1 MKNRNVS
8 PFVKIRR
15 LENRNEIGVFDALH
29 LIVSHGTTR
38 KQRQTYRYSSYSSS
52 ANRRDFRIE
61 SLLTIFFYAGRTHF
75 MRSATEN
82 AKRAKMNVLNDLMI
96 KPILTCI
103 TGMSNTD
110 FIPAT
115 PRIVASVI
123 VCSFAFY
130 CYVCIYERTFSC
142 FFLVKKS
149 KLGLSSEFLLIDHLN
164 SLVRKGL
171 FTRLFFMRACARE
184 RERERERERV
194 LFRFSRSSHSSFLV
208 SCCCCLPGLSLP
220 SLEEETI
227 LFLFRVAF
235 RFPIHHRRRTYESQ
249 LFFSKHKTQR

>member
-1 MKNRNVS
+1 M
-8 PFVKIRR
+8 
-15 LENRNEIGVFDALH
+15 
-29 LIVSHGTTR
+29 
-38 KQRQTYRYSSYSSS
+38 Q
-52 ANRRDFRIE
+52 
-61 SLLTIFFYAGRTHF
+61 
-75 MRSATEN
+75 N
-82 AKRAKMNVLNDLMI
+82 AKRNLLNNDLMI

-142 FFLVKKS
+142 FFFVKKS
-149 KLGLSSEFLLIDHLN
+149 KLGLSSEFLIDHLN

-184 RERERERERV
+184 RERERERV
-194 LFRFSRSSHSSFLV
+194 LFRFSRSHSSFLV
-208 SCCCCLPGLSLP
+208 SCCYCLPGLSLP
-220 SLEEETI
+220 VLEEESV

-235 RFPIHHRRRTYESQ
+235 RFPIHHHRRRTYESQ

>member
-1 MKNRNVS
+1 
-8 PFVKIRR
+8 
-15 LENRNEIGVFDALH
+15 
-29 LIVSHGTTR
+29 
-38 KQRQTYRYSSYSSS
+38 
-52 ANRRDFRIE
+52 
-61 SLLTIFFYAGRTHF
+61 

-171 FTRLFFMRACARE
+171 FTRLFLCAHAQE
-184 RERERERERV
+184 RERERERESFVSFQSIIAFLLSRFV
-194 LFRFSRSSHSSFLV
+194 LLSFAGALSSFIGRGIDFVSLSRRFSFPHPSSAENLRES
-208 SCCCCLPGLSLP
+208 
-220 SLEEETI
+220 T
-227 LFLFRVAF
+227 FLF
-235 RFPIHHRRRTYESQ
+235 
-249 LFFSKHKTQR
+249 

>member
-1 MKNRNVS
+1 M
-8 PFVKIRR
+8 
-15 LENRNEIGVFDALH
+15 
-29 LIVSHGTTR
+29 
-38 KQRQTYRYSSYSSS
+38 Q
-52 ANRRDFRIE
+52 
-61 SLLTIFFYAGRTHF
+61 
-75 MRSATEN
+75 N
-82 AKRAKMNVLNDLMI
+82 AKRNLLNNDLMI

-142 FFLVKKS
+142 FFFVKKS
-149 KLGLSSEFLLIDHLN
+149 KLGLSSEFLIDHLN

-184 RERERERERV
+184 REFCFVSVDRIPPFSFRV
-194 LFRFSRSSHSSFLV
+194 VIVCRGSLFLYWKRNRFCFSFASLFVSPSIIIGGELTRVNFSFLN
-208 SCCCCLPGLSLP
+208 
-220 SLEEETI
+220 TK
-227 LFLFRVAF
+227 RKD
-235 RFPIHHRRRTYESQ
+235 R
-249 LFFSKHKTQR
+249 

>member
-1 MKNRNVS
+1 
-8 PFVKIRR
+8 
-15 LENRNEIGVFDALH
+15 
-29 LIVSHGTTR
+29 
-38 KQRQTYRYSSYSSS
+38 
-52 ANRRDFRIE
+52 
-61 SLLTIFFYAGRTHF
+61 

-184 RERERERERV
+184 RERERESFVSFQSIIAFLLSRFV
-194 LFRFSRSSHSSFLV
+194 LLLFAGALSSCIGRGIGFVSLSRRFSFPHPSSSAENLRES
-208 SCCCCLPGLSLP
+208 
-220 SLEEETI
+220 T
-227 LFLFRVAF
+227 FLF
-235 RFPIHHRRRTYESQ
+235 
-249 LFFSKHKTQR
+249 

>member
-1 MKNRNVS
+1 M
-8 PFVKIRR
+8 
-15 LENRNEIGVFDALH
+15 
-29 LIVSHGTTR
+29 
-38 KQRQTYRYSSYSSS
+38 Q
-52 ANRRDFRIE
+52 
-61 SLLTIFFYAGRTHF
+61 
-75 MRSATEN
+75 N
-82 AKRAKMNVLNDLMI
+82 AKRNLLINDLMI

-149 KLGLSSEFLLIDHLN
+149 KLGLSSEFLLIDRLN

-171 FTRLFFMRACARE
+171 FTRLFLCAHAQE
-184 RERERERERV
+184 RERERESFVSFQSIIAFLLSRFVLLLFAGALSSCIGRGIGFVSLSRHFSFPHPSSSAENLRE
-194 LFRFSRSSHSSFLV
+194 S
-208 SCCCCLPGLSLP
+208 
-220 SLEEETI
+220 T
-227 LFLFRVAF
+227 FLF
-235 RFPIHHRRRTYESQ
+235 
-249 LFFSKHKTQR
+249 

>member
-1 MKNRNVS
+1 M
-8 PFVKIRR
+8 
-15 LENRNEIGVFDALH
+15 
-29 LIVSHGTTR
+29 
-38 KQRQTYRYSSYSSS
+38 Q
-52 ANRRDFRIE
+52 
-61 SLLTIFFYAGRTHF
+61 
-75 MRSATEN
+75 N
-82 AKRAKMNVLNDLMI
+82 AKRNLLNNDLMI

-142 FFLVKKS
+142 FFFVKKS
-149 KLGLSSEFLLIDHLN
+149 KLGLSSEFLIDHLN

-184 RERERERERV
+184 RERERERESFVSFQSIAFLLSRFV
-194 LFRFSRSSHSSFLV
+194 LLLFAGALSSCIGRGIGFVSLSRRFSFPHPSSSAENLRES
-208 SCCCCLPGLSLP
+208 
-220 SLEEETI
+220 T
-227 LFLFRVAF
+227 FLF
-235 RFPIHHRRRTYESQ
+235 
-249 LFFSKHKTQR
+249 

>member
-1 MKNRNVS
+1 
-8 PFVKIRR
+8 
-15 LENRNEIGVFDALH
+15 
-29 LIVSHGTTR
+29 
-38 KQRQTYRYSSYSSS
+38 
-52 ANRRDFRIE
+52 
-61 SLLTIFFYAGRTHF
+61 

-142 FFLVKKS
+142 FFCVKKS
-149 KLGLSSEFLLIDHLN
+149 KLGLSSEFLIDHLN

-184 RERERERERV
+184 RESFV
-194 LFRFSRSSHSSFLV
+194 SFQSIAFLLFRFVLLLFAGALSSCIGRGIGFVSLSRHFSFPHPSSSAENLRES
-208 SCCCCLPGLSLP
+208 
-220 SLEEETI
+220 T
-227 LFLFRVAF
+227 FLF
-235 RFPIHHRRRTYESQ
+235 
-249 LFFSKHKTQR
+249 

>member
-1 MKNRNVS
+1 M
-8 PFVKIRR
+8 
-15 LENRNEIGVFDALH
+15 
-29 LIVSHGTTR
+29 
-38 KQRQTYRYSSYSSS
+38 Q
-52 ANRRDFRIE
+52 
-61 SLLTIFFYAGRTHF
+61 
-75 MRSATEN
+75 N
-82 AKRAKMNVLNDLMI
+82 AKRNLLNNDLMI

-142 FFLVKKS
+142 FFFVKKS
-149 KLGLSSEFLLIDHLN
+149 KLGLSSECLIDRLN

-184 RERERERERV
+184 REREREFCFVSVDRIPPFSFRV
-194 LFRFSRSSHSSFLV
+194 VIVCRGSLFLYWKRNRFCFSFASLFVSPSIIIGGELTRVNFSFLN
-208 SCCCCLPGLSLP
+208 
-220 SLEEETI
+220 TK
-227 LFLFRVAF
+227 RKD
-235 RFPIHHRRRTYESQ
+235 R
-249 LFFSKHKTQR
+249 

>member
-1 MKNRNVS
+1 M
-8 PFVKIRR
+8 
-15 LENRNEIGVFDALH
+15 
-29 LIVSHGTTR
+29 
-38 KQRQTYRYSSYSSS
+38 Q
-52 ANRRDFRIE
+52 
-61 SLLTIFFYAGRTHF
+61 
-75 MRSATEN
+75 N
-82 AKRAKMNVLNDLMI
+82 AKRNLLNNDLMI

-142 FFLVKKS
+142 FFFVKKS
-149 KLGLSSEFLLIDHLN
+149 KLGLSSEFLIDHLN

-184 RERERERERV
+184 RESFVSFQSIAFLLSRFVLLLFAGTLSSCIGRGIGFVSLSRHFSFPHPSSSAENLRE
-194 LFRFSRSSHSSFLV
+194 S
-208 SCCCCLPGLSLP
+208 
-220 SLEEETI
+220 T
-227 LFLFRVAF
+227 FLF
-235 RFPIHHRRRTYESQ
+235 
-249 LFFSKHKTQR
+249 

>member
-1 MKNRNVS
+1 M
-8 PFVKIRR
+8 
-15 LENRNEIGVFDALH
+15 
-29 LIVSHGTTR
+29 
-38 KQRQTYRYSSYSSS
+38 Q
-52 ANRRDFRIE
+52 
-61 SLLTIFFYAGRTHF
+61 
-75 MRSATEN
+75 N
-82 AKRAKMNVLNDLMI
+82 AKRNLLNNDLMI

-142 FFLVKKS
+142 FFLWRNLNLDS
-149 KLGLSSEFLLIDHLN
+149 HLN
-164 SLVRKGL
+164 SSLIIWTLWYEKVCLLVCFL
-171 FTRLFFMRACARE
+171 CAHAQE

-194 LFRFSRSSHSSFLV
+194 LFRFSRSHSSFFV
-208 SCCCCLPGLSLP
+208 SCCYCLPGLSLP
-220 SLEEETI
+220 VLEEESV

-235 RFPIHHRRRTYESQ
+235 RFPIHHHRRRTYESQ

>member
-1 MKNRNVS
+1 M
-8 PFVKIRR
+8 
-15 LENRNEIGVFDALH
+15 
-29 LIVSHGTTR
+29 
-38 KQRQTYRYSSYSSS
+38 Q
-52 ANRRDFRIE
+52 
-61 SLLTIFFYAGRTHF
+61 
-75 MRSATEN
+75 N
-82 AKRAKMNVLNDLMI
+82 AKRNLLNNDLMI

-142 FFLVKKS
+142 FFLWRNLNLDS
-149 KLGLSSEFLLIDHLN
+149 HLN
-164 SLVRKGL
+164 SSLIIWTLWYEKVCLLVCFL
-171 FTRLFFMRACARE
+171 CAHAQ
-184 RERERERERV
+184 ERERERV

-208 SCCCCLPGLSLP
+208 SCCYCLPGLSLP
-220 SLEEETI
+220 VLEEESV

-235 RFPIHHRRRTYESQ
+235 RFPIHHHRRRTYESQ

>member
-1 MKNRNVS
+1 M
-8 PFVKIRR
+8 
-15 LENRNEIGVFDALH
+15 
-29 LIVSHGTTR
+29 
-38 KQRQTYRYSSYSSS
+38 Q
-52 ANRRDFRIE
+52 
-61 SLLTIFFYAGRTHF
+61 
-75 MRSATEN
+75 N
-82 AKRAKMNVLNDLMI
+82 AKRNLLNNDLMI

-142 FFLVKKS
+142 FFFVKKS
-149 KLGLSSEFLLIDHLN
+149 KLGLSSEFLIDHLN

-184 RERERERERV
+184 RESFFSFQSIAFLLSRFV
-194 LFRFSRSSHSSFLV
+194 LLLFAGALSSCIGRGIGFVSLSRRFSFPHPSSSAENLRES
-208 SCCCCLPGLSLP
+208 
-220 SLEEETI
+220 T
-227 LFLFRVAF
+227 FLF
-235 RFPIHHRRRTYESQ
+235 
-249 LFFSKHKTQR
+249 

>member
-1 MKNRNVS
+1 M
-8 PFVKIRR
+8 
-15 LENRNEIGVFDALH
+15 
-29 LIVSHGTTR
+29 
-38 KQRQTYRYSSYSSS
+38 Q
-52 ANRRDFRIE
+52 
-61 SLLTIFFYAGRTHF
+61 
-75 MRSATEN
+75 N
-82 AKRAKMNVLNDLMI
+82 AKRNLLNNDLMI

-142 FFLVKKS
+142 FFFVKKS
-149 KLGLSSEFLLIDHLN
+149 KLGLSSECLIDRLN

-184 RERERERERV
+184 RESFVSFQSIAFLLSRFV
-194 LFRFSRSSHSSFLV
+194 LLLFAGALSSCIGRGIGFVSLSRRFSFPHPSSSAENLRES
-208 SCCCCLPGLSLP
+208 
-220 SLEEETI
+220 T
-227 LFLFRVAF
+227 FLF
-235 RFPIHHRRRTYESQ
+235 
-249 LFFSKHKTQR
+249 

>member
-1 MKNRNVS
+1 M
-8 PFVKIRR
+8 
-15 LENRNEIGVFDALH
+15 
-29 LIVSHGTTR
+29 
-38 KQRQTYRYSSYSSS
+38 Q
-52 ANRRDFRIE
+52 
-61 SLLTIFFYAGRTHF
+61 
-75 MRSATEN
+75 N
-82 AKRAKMNVLNDLMI
+82 AKRNLLNNDLMI

-142 FFLVKKS
+142 FFLWRNLNLES
-149 KLGLSSEFLLIDHLN
+149 HLN
-164 SLVRKGL
+164 SSLIIWTLWYEKVCLLVCFL
-171 FTRLFFMRACARE
+171 CAHAQ
-184 RERERERERV
+184 ERERERV
-194 LFRFSRSSHSSFLV
+194 SFRFSRSHSSFLV
-208 SCCCCLPGLSLP
+208 SCCYCLRGLSLP
-220 SLEEETI
+220 VLEEESV

-235 RFPIHHRRRTYESQ
+235 RFPIHHHRRRTYESQ

>member
-1 MKNRNVS
+1 M
-8 PFVKIRR
+8 
-15 LENRNEIGVFDALH
+15 
-29 LIVSHGTTR
+29 
-38 KQRQTYRYSSYSSS
+38 Q
-52 ANRRDFRIE
+52 
-61 SLLTIFFYAGRTHF
+61 
-75 MRSATEN
+75 N
-82 AKRAKMNVLNDLMI
+82 AKRNLLNNDLMI

-142 FFLVKKS
+142 FFFVKKS
-149 KLGLSSEFLLIDHLN
+149 KLGLSSEFLIDHLN

-184 RERERERERV
+184 RERERERESFV
-194 LFRFSRSSHSSFLV
+194 SFQSIAFLLFRFVLLLFAGALSSCIGRGIGFVSLSRRFSFPHPSSSAENLRES
-208 SCCCCLPGLSLP
+208 
-220 SLEEETI
+220 T
-227 LFLFRVAF
+227 FLF
-235 RFPIHHRRRTYESQ
+235 
-249 LFFSKHKTQR
+249 

>member
-1 MKNRNVS
+1 M
-8 PFVKIRR
+8 
-15 LENRNEIGVFDALH
+15 
-29 LIVSHGTTR
+29 
-38 KQRQTYRYSSYSSS
+38 Q
-52 ANRRDFRIE
+52 
-61 SLLTIFFYAGRTHF
+61 
-75 MRSATEN
+75 N
-82 AKRAKMNVLNDLMI
+82 AKRNLLNNDLMI

-142 FFLVKKS
+142 FFFVKKA
-149 KLGLSSEFLLIDHLN
+149 KLGLSSEFLIDHLN

-184 RERERERERV
+184 REREREREFCFVSVDRIPPFSFRV
-194 LFRFSRSSHSSFLV
+194 VIVCRGSLFLYWKRNRFCFSFASLFVSPSIIIGGELTRVNFSFLNTKRK
-208 SCCCCLPGLSLP
+208 G
-220 SLEEETI
+220 
-227 LFLFRVAF
+227 R
-235 RFPIHHRRRTYESQ
+235 
-249 LFFSKHKTQR
+249 

>member
-1 MKNRNVS
+1 
-8 PFVKIRR
+8 
-15 LENRNEIGVFDALH
+15 
-29 LIVSHGTTR
+29 
-38 KQRQTYRYSSYSSS
+38 
-52 ANRRDFRIE
+52 
-61 SLLTIFFYAGRTHF
+61 

-142 FFLVKKS
+142 FFFVKKS
-149 KLGLSSEFLLIDHLN
+149 KLGLSSEFLIDHLN

-184 RERERERERV
+184 REFCFVSVDRIPPFSFRV
-194 LFRFSRSSHSSFLV
+194 VIVCRGSLFLYWKRNRFCFSFASLFVSPSIIIGGELTRVNFSFLN
-208 SCCCCLPGLSLP
+208 
-220 SLEEETI
+220 TK
-227 LFLFRVAF
+227 RKD
-235 RFPIHHRRRTYESQ
+235 R
-249 LFFSKHKTQR
+249 

>member
-1 MKNRNVS
+1 M
-8 PFVKIRR
+8 
-15 LENRNEIGVFDALH
+15 
-29 LIVSHGTTR
+29 
-38 KQRQTYRYSSYSSS
+38 Q
-52 ANRRDFRIE
+52 
-61 SLLTIFFYAGRTHF
+61 
-75 MRSATEN
+75 N
-82 AKRAKMNVLNDLMI
+82 AKRNLLNNDLMI

-142 FFLVKKS
+142 FFFVKKS
-149 KLGLSSEFLLIDHLN
+149 KLGLSSEFLIDHLN

-184 RERERERERV
+184 RESFVSFQSIAFLLSRFVLLLFAGALSSCIGRGIGFVSLSRHFSFPHPSSSAENLRE
-194 LFRFSRSSHSSFLV
+194 S
-208 SCCCCLPGLSLP
+208 
-220 SLEEETI
+220 T
-227 LFLFRVAF
+227 FLF
-235 RFPIHHRRRTYESQ
+235 
-249 LFFSKHKTQR
+249 

>member
-1 MKNRNVS
+1 M
-8 PFVKIRR
+8 
-15 LENRNEIGVFDALH
+15 
-29 LIVSHGTTR
+29 
-38 KQRQTYRYSSYSSS
+38 Q
-52 ANRRDFRIE
+52 
-61 SLLTIFFYAGRTHF
+61 
-75 MRSATEN
+75 N
-82 AKRAKMNVLNDLMI
+82 AKRNLLNNDLMI

-142 FFLVKKS
+142 FFFVKKS
-149 KLGLSSEFLLIDHLN
+149 KLGLSSEFLIDHLN

-184 RERERERERV
+184 RERERESFV
-194 LFRFSRSSHSSFLV
+194 SFQSIAFLLFRFVLLLFAGALSSCIGRGIGFVSLSRRFSFPHPSSSAENLRES
-208 SCCCCLPGLSLP
+208 
-220 SLEEETI
+220 T
-227 LFLFRVAF
+227 FLF
-235 RFPIHHRRRTYESQ
+235 
-249 LFFSKHKTQR
+249 

>member
-1 MKNRNVS
+1 M
-8 PFVKIRR
+8 
-15 LENRNEIGVFDALH
+15 
-29 LIVSHGTTR
+29 
-38 KQRQTYRYSSYSSS
+38 Q
-52 ANRRDFRIE
+52 
-61 SLLTIFFYAGRTHF
+61 
-75 MRSATEN
+75 N
-82 AKRAKMNVLNDLMI
+82 AKRNLLNNDLMI

-184 RERERERERV
+184 RESFVSFQSIAFLLSRFVLLLFAGALSSCIGRGIGFVSLSRHFSFPHPSSSAENLRE
-194 LFRFSRSSHSSFLV
+194 S
-208 SCCCCLPGLSLP
+208 
-220 SLEEETI
+220 T
-227 LFLFRVAF
+227 FLF
-235 RFPIHHRRRTYESQ
+235 
-249 LFFSKHKTQR
+249 

>member
-1 MKNRNVS
+1 M
-8 PFVKIRR
+8 
-15 LENRNEIGVFDALH
+15 
-29 LIVSHGTTR
+29 
-38 KQRQTYRYSSYSSS
+38 Q
-52 ANRRDFRIE
+52 
-61 SLLTIFFYAGRTHF
+61 
-75 MRSATEN
+75 N
-82 AKRAKMNVLNDLMI
+82 AKRNLLNNDLMI

-184 RERERERERV
+184 RESFVSFQSIAFLLSRFV
-194 LFRFSRSSHSSFLV
+194 LLLFAGALSSCIGRGIGFVSLSRRFSFPHPSSSAENLRES
-208 SCCCCLPGLSLP
+208 
-220 SLEEETI
+220 T
-227 LFLFRVAF
+227 FLF
-235 RFPIHHRRRTYESQ
+235 
-249 LFFSKHKTQR
+249 

>member
-1 MKNRNVS
+1 
-8 PFVKIRR
+8 
-15 LENRNEIGVFDALH
+15 
-29 LIVSHGTTR
+29 
-38 KQRQTYRYSSYSSS
+38 
-52 ANRRDFRIE
+52 
-61 SLLTIFFYAGRTHF
+61 

-184 RERERERERV
+184 RERESFVSFQSIIAFLLSRFV
-194 LFRFSRSSHSSFLV
+194 LLLFAGALSSFIGRGNDFVSLSRRFSFPHPSSAENLRES
-208 SCCCCLPGLSLP
+208 
-220 SLEEETI
+220 T
-227 LFLFRVAF
+227 FLF
-235 RFPIHHRRRTYESQ
+235 
-249 LFFSKHKTQR
+249 